1 MQKYRLFVHEKT
13 HTAKDTGKT
22 ETIVCTHR
30 LNSPIL
36 VWILSSLI
44 NASTKITV
52 KTPLFSWTGPT
63 NFSK

>member
-36 VWILSSLI
+36 V
-44 NASTKITV
+44 
-52 KTPLFSWTGPT
+52 
-63 NFSK
+63 